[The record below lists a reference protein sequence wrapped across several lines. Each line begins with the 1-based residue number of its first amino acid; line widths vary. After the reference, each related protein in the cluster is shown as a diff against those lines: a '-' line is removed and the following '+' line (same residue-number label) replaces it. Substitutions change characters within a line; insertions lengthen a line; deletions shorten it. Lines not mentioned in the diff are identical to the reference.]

1 MSTRKTPHTGPG
13 HAAGDPGWCEGCA
26 AERETPTGTNE
37 SELREQVARAIHA
50 AAERPESICRT
61 GETDWDLLDSD
72 AAEEYRAE
80 AAAVLPIVAVEARK
94 AKAEALREAA
104 ENVDVE
110 ALADAWTR
118 GAVTRPSVTNA
129 VAEVQVS
136 LRNLA
141 TEYET
146 GDPDEHR

>member
-1 MSTRKTPHTGPG
+1 MSARKTPHTGPG

-26 AERETPTGTNE
+26 AELETPTGTKE

-50 AAERPESICRT
+50 ATERPESICRT

-80 AAAVLPIVAVEARK
+80 AAAVLPIVEAEVRA

-104 ENVDVE
+104 DFWQDTATCNTP
-110 ALADAWTR
+110 ADIEPDW
-118 GAVTRPSVTNA
+118 
-129 VAEVQVS
+129 
-136 LRNLA
+136 LRA
-141 TEYET
+141 RADQIET
-146 GDPDEHR
+146 GGSDDHR